1 MPEEIQQKLIEQE
14 MKESYIDYSMSVIIS
29 RALPDIR
36 DGLKPVHR
44 RILFGMYKTGMLYNK
59 PYKKSARIVGTVLGR
74 YHPHSD
80 IAVYDALIRM
90 AQDFSL
96 RYTLIDGQGNMGSI
110 DGDPPAAMRYTEVR
124 LNKLAGEMLFD
135 IEKDTVDFVAN
146 YDNTTKEPIVLPAKL
161 PNLLINGSS
170 GIAVGMA
177 TNIPPHNISEVIDA
191 TVKVIDNP
199 NVEINELF
207 SIIKGPDFPTGGI
220 ITGIK
225 GIHDAYKTGRGKIIV
240 KSKVNIEGN
249 SLIVTEIPYMI
260 NKTTL
265 IEEIVSLV
273 KDKVVED
280 ISDIRDESD
289 RDGIRIVIELKKS
302 ANPNFVLNQL
312 FAHSSLKTTFGVIML
327 GVINNQPVIMNLKD
341 IINYYIQHRKNVVTK
356 RASYELRKSEE
367 RAHILQG
374 LQVALDN
381 IDPVIKLIKGSKE
394 VEDARIELMKS
405 FNLTDIQAN
414 AILDMKLQKLTS
426 LETNKLKEEYSGL
439 IKLIEELKGI
449 LGSEQKIF
457 DIIKR
462 ELIELREQYGDK
474 RRTEIVFD
482 EEEGVEEEELIKEED
497 IVITLTHSG
506 YIKQIPLTTYKKQ
519 KRGGIGVVGAEVK
532 EEDVI
537 KNIFVTSNKN
547 YLLIFTNKGKVH
559 WLKAHQIPEGSRY
572 ARGKSIVN
580 LIKVDKDEKV
590 NAILPVSKFDEQH
603 YIITVTKN
611 GLIKKT
617 SLDEYS
623 NPRSGG
629 IIGINLKSNDEVVE
643 VKLTDGNSMLMIA
656 SKNGMAVKFNE
667 KDVRSMGRNAAGVRG
682 IKLVNDE
689 VVGME
694 SILPGTTI
702 FTITEKG
709 YGKRTKED
717 EYRLTRRGGKGVT
730 NIKITEKNGKVI
742 GIKAVNDNDD
752 LICMTKNGIVTRISA
767 KDVSVIGRNTQG
779 VRIMK
784 LKENDKVTSV
794 AVVEKE

>member
-1 MPEEIQQKLIEQE
+1 MPEEIQQRLIEQE
-14 MKESYIDYSMSVIIS
+14 MSESYVDYSMSVIIS
-29 RALPDIR
+29 RALPDVR

-44 RILFGMYKTGMLYNK
+44 RILYTMHKMGLLHNK
-59 PYKKSARIVGTVLGR
+59 PTKKCARITGDVMGR
-74 YHPHSD
+74 YHPHGD
-80 IAVYDALIRM
+80 AAVYDALVRM

-96 RYTLIDGQGNMGSI
+96 RYPLIEGQGNFGAS
-110 DGDPPAAMRYTEVR
+110 DFAAAASRYTEA
-124 LNKLAGEMLFD
+124 KLAKVAEELLFD
-135 IEKDTVDFVAN
+135 IDKDTVEFVPN
-146 YDNTTKEPIVLPAKL
+146 YDNTLKEPVYLPAKL

-191 TVKVIDNP
+191 SIKAIDNP
-199 NVEINELF
+199 NIDINELLAV
-207 SIIKGPDFPTGGI
+207 IKGPDFPTGGMI
-220 ITGIK
+220 SGIK

-249 SLIVTEIPYMI
+249 SLVVTEIPYMV

-273 KDKVVED
+273 KDKVIED

-289 RDGIRIVIELKKS
+289 REGIRLVIELKKS

-341 IINYYIQHRKNVVTK
+341 VINYYIQHRKDVVT
-356 RASYELRKSEE
+356 RRTSFELRKSEE

-374 LQVALDN
+374 LQIALDN
-381 IDPVIKLIKGSKE
+381 IDPVIKLIKSVKTI
-394 VEDARIELMKS
+394 EDARNELIKN

-414 AILDMKLQKLTS
+414 AILDMKLQRLTS
-426 LETNKLKEEYSGL
+426 LETTKLKEEYEGL
-439 IKLIEELKGI
+439 IKLIQELKEI
-449 LGSEQKIF
+449 LSSEQKIY
-457 DIIKR
+457 DIIKK
-462 ELIELREQYGDK
+462 ELIELKEKYGDK
-474 RRTEIVFD
+474 RRTEITFD

-497 IVITLTHSG
+497 VVITLTHSG
-506 YIKQIPLTTYKKQ
+506 YIKQIPLTSYKQQ
-519 KRGGIGVVGAEVK
+519 KRGGIGVVGTEVK
-532 EEDVI
+532 EEDIV
-537 KNIFVTSNKN
+537 KNVFVTSNRN

-559 WLKAHQIPEGSRY
+559 WLKAYQIPEGSRY
-572 ARGKSIVN
+572 SKGKPIIN
-580 LIKVDKDEKV
+580 LIKMGKDEKV
-590 NAILPVSKFDEQH
+590 NAILTVSKFDEQN
-603 YIITVTKN
+603 YIMTVTKN

-617 SLDEYS
+617 SLSEYS

-629 IIGINLKSNDEVVE
+629 IIGINLKNNDEVVE
-643 VKLTDGNSMLMIA
+643 VKITDGNHMLMIA

-689 VVGME
+689 VIGME
-694 SILPGTTI
+694 TILPGVTI
-702 FTITEKG
+702 FTMTEKG

-717 EYRLTRRGGKGVT
+717 EYRLIKRGGKGVT
-730 NIKITEKNGKVI
+730 NIKITDKNGKVV
-742 GIKAVNDNDD
+742 GIETVNDNDD
-752 LICMTKNGIVTRISA
+752 LICMTKNGIVTRIGI

-784 LKENDKVTSV
+784 LKEGDKVTSV
-794 AVVEKE
+794 AVVERE

>member
-356 RASYELRKSEE
+356 RTSYELRKSEE